1 MGFPV
6 PPDARAANDFS
17 VVRGTNEM
25 IRENLPLFDETA
37 PVDQGE
43 WMKRVPDG
51 GVAKA
56 GKLITAVDTIAAPAL
71 GAKASWTSYREND
84 SNLGQSDALA
94 TKSVDLL
101 SGSYQAT
108 TKLYNT
114 GAGAL
119 LAPGNLLV
127 AVFDAGSGRGILD
140 VLDPLGPPTI
150 RQLQAVVG
158 RIVEVNAGVMHYE
171 APGL

>member
-6 PPDARAANDFS
+6 PPDARLEGNFS
-17 VVRGTNEM
+17 VVRGTQEM
-25 IRENLPLFDETA
+25 IRENLPLFDETE

-43 WMKRVPDG
+43 WMKRVPDA
-51 GVAKA
+51 GVSKA
-56 GKLITAVDTIAAPAL
+56 GKLADGVDTLAAPAL
-71 GAKASWTSYREND
+71 GAKVSWTSYREND
-84 SNLGQSDALA
+84 TNVGQSDALA

-101 SGSYQAT
+101 SGSYQAK

-114 GAGAL
+114 GAGGL
-119 LAPGNLLV
+119 LIPGNLVV
-127 AVFDAGSGRGILD
+127 ARWDATQAGGILD
-140 VLDPLGPPTI
+140 VLNPATADV